1 MTALIDTIILITI
14 IITLSHVIFN
24 IFHDGMND
32 KIIVLKNCL
41 IKLSNFRNIRFVE
54 RGKPVNPE
62 KSLCWRNIQPGWL
75 LKVKQWCE
83 SMPAVIGHYP
93 WAIRTYRY
101 MYMDEVMENLFF
113 LYCSTWHAV
122 SKIFVRFFQIKQV
135 KASKKVEQE
144 LFTKKENGKT
154 ETKRVLENAYTVC
167 KKTSQQLPSCV
178 IFATRV
184 SLFCKIFSAF
194 LLWAN
199 EDVENLLKKLFTSKI
214 RKKRRSEDKK

>member
-135 KASKKVEQE
+135 KASKKVEQG

-154 ETKRVLENAYTVC
+154 ETKRVLNNLRMPILRAR
-167 KKTSQQLPSCV
+167 KLHNSCH
-178 IFATRV
+178 RV
-184 SLFCKIFSAF
+184 SYSLRESRCFAKYFRHFCFEQMKT
-194 LLWAN
+194 
-199 EDVENLLKKLFTSKI
+199 LKTFWRNCLQV
-214 RKKRRSEDKK
+214 R